1 MYRIS
6 FLRKVDAD
14 AKEKKCACFRRSE
27 CTSARTPAEV
37 VVVFFNKCDEMTIT
51 NSIKLASQIDFGE
64 HKKNFSK

>member
-1 MYRIS
+1 MQTRKKVRMLPS
-6 FLRKVDAD
+6 LRVP
-14 AKEKKCACFRRSE
+14 
-27 CTSARTPAEV
+27 SARTPAEV

>member
-1 MYRIS
+1 MRPS
-6 FLRKVDAD
+6 FSFFEARAERCERKLPN
-14 AKEKKCACFRRSE
+14 
-27 CTSARTPAEV
+27 TPPAEV